1 MKGDDM
7 TPAQRAEV
15 IAIIITA
22 LIALANVFGIDIP
35 VVPTV

>member
-1 MKGDDM
+1 M
-7 TPAQRAEV
+7 TPKQKAQV